1 MNEGNFKE
9 LFQRHPKNPILTAA
23 DWPYSV
29 NTVFNPGATIFHGK
43 TLLLARCEE
52 RSGLSHL
59 TKAVSA
65 DGVGNWQI
73 DGAPTLAPD
82 QQNHPEERWGIE
94 DPRITWLTEIGKW
107 AVVYTAY
114 SRSGPLVAM
123 ALTDDFAKFDR
134 FGPIMQPQDK
144 DAAIF
149 PRKFKGKWALIHR
162 TTGADDSSAG
172 HIWLAYSD
180 DLTHWIDD
188 RPLIKSRQGG
198 RWDAN
203 KIGLCTPPLETNEG
217 WIILYH
223 SVKRTASGS
232 IYRLGLA
239 LLDLENPAQ
248 VLRRSDDWF
257 FGPTEPYERQG
268 DVDDVVF
275 PCGWVADEQTG
286 LLRMYYGGA
295 DSCIALA
302 TASLK
307 ELTEYA
313 KHCPEPHEE

>member
-1 MNEGNFKE
+1 MAKFREI
-9 LFQRHPKNPILTAA
+9 FQRHPKNPILTAA

-29 NTVFNPGATIFHGK
+29 NAVFNPGATLFHGK

-52 RSGLSHL
+52 RSGFSHL
-59 TKAVSA
+59 TKAISA
-65 DGVGNWQI
+65 DGVGDWQI
-73 DGAPTLAPD
+73 DGKPTLVSDPIA
-82 QQNHPEERWGIE
+82 HPEERWGIE
-94 DPRITWLTEIGKW
+94 DPRITRLAELEKW
-107 AVVYTAY
+107 AVLYTAY
-114 SRSGPLVAM
+114 SRGGPLVSL
-123 ALTDDFAKFDR
+123 ALTADFSGFDR
-134 FGPIMQPQDK
+134 LGPIMQPQDK

-149 PRKFKGKWALIHR
+149 PRRFFGGK
-162 TTGADDSSAG
+162 SAG

-180 DLTHWIDD
+180 DMIHWTDD
-188 RPLIKSRQGG
+188 RPLLKAREGG

-203 KIGLCTPPLETNEG
+203 KIGLCTPPLETKEG

-223 SVKRTASGS
+223 SVKNTASGS

-239 LLDLENPAQ
+239 LLELENPGK
-248 VLRRSDDWF
+248 VLRRSDEWI
-257 FGPTEPYERQG
+257 FGPTEAYERDG

-302 TASLK
+302 TASLQ

-313 KHCPEPHEE
+313 IQCPEPHEE